1 MKIAV
6 DTLGSDLGSQPIV
19 QAILDFLK
27 DNSDVEI
34 VAFGKKEELTLLEGK
49 CEIVDAREVVPMEAG
64 PFEVLH
70 LKNSSMCQAVKAVKE
85 KGYDAVIS
93 AGSTG
98 GFLSSATLTLKLL
111 PGIKRAALVSPF
123 PTFVKGKKMVV
134 LDIGASNENSAEELY
149 QFAIMG
155 QLYSKA
161 VLNTKEPITYLLSN
175 GTEDHKGSP
184 VIQEANKL
192 FKERNMPGFMGNK
205 EARNALDGTVDV
217 LVCDGFSGNIFL
229 KSSEG
234 MAKWMGSM
242 VKKAFKKN
250 LWSKLGY
257 LHVKKRINEIS
268 DTLDYKS
275 TGGAMLLGVNGVVV
289 KAHGNSDAYSFK
301 NALKVA
307 KAMVNAKVND
317 KIKEGLLANE

>member
-19 QAILDFLK
+19 EAILNFLK
-27 DNSDVEI
+27 ENSDVEI
-34 VAFGKKEELTLLEGK
+34 IAFGKKEELSLLEGK
-49 CEIVDAREVVPMEAG
+49 CEIVDARDVVPMEAG

-70 LKNSSMCQAVKAVKE
+70 LKNSSMCQAVKATKE

-111 PGIKRAALVSPF
+111 PGIKRAALISPF

-161 VLNTKEPITYLLSN
+161 VFNTQEPKTYLLSN

-184 VIQEANKL
+184 LVQEAHKL
-192 FKERNMPGFMGNK
+192 FKERNLEGFMGNK

-217 LVCDGFSGNIFL
+217 LVCDGFTGNVFL
-229 KSSEG
+229 NSSEG
-234 MAKWMGSM
+234 MAKWMGNM
-242 VKKAFKKN
+242 VKSAFKKN

-257 LHVKKRINEIS
+257 LHVKKGINEIS
-268 DTLDYKS
+268 ETLDYKS

-289 KAHGNSDAYSFK
+289 KAHGNSDAFSFK
-301 NALKVA
+301 NALRVA
-307 KAMVNAKVND
+307 RSLVLANVNE
-317 KIKEGLLANE
+317 KIKEGLAANE